1 MDFSVRNQY
10 LNAEVMTATPQKLQL
25 MVVEAAI
32 RSCEKARAFWR
43 EDDRGAACE
52 ALIHAQAC
60 MGELLGSLNTD
71 SDADLVGKMASVY
84 LFIFRRLIEANNNA
98 DEAMLDEALRVLHA
112 ERETWRK
119 VCEKFTAGPAAGSA
133 SIDFA
138 SERPASMHAPLVAPS
153 DDSGM
158 FDAASAGG
166 FSLEA

>member
-10 LNAEVMTATPQKLQL
+10 LSAEVMTATPQKLQL

-32 RSCEKARAFWR
+32 RSCEKARVFWR

-60 MGELLGSLNTD
+60 MGELLGALNTD
-71 SDADLVGKMASVY
+71 CNANLVGKMASVY
-84 LFIFRRLIEANNNA
+84 LFIFQRLIEANNNA
-98 DEAMLDEALRVLHA
+98 DETMLEEALRVLHV

-119 VCEKFTAGPAAGSA
+119 ACEKFTGGPAGDSA

-138 SERPASMHAPLVAPS
+138 SERPTAMPIPLVDLS
-153 DDSGM
+153 GDSSM
-158 FDAASAGG
+158 FDTASASR